1 METITHAAR
10 RYRCDLCGSV
20 FSRKSS
26 LKRHQEAATAC
37 KSKTQSGNDSPP
49 PSASESGA
57 RDAAFR
63 GTRPPSMASP
73 NHSNVSPSV
82 AGGQSV
88 SSQNQYR
95 LFGPASGSRTSL
107 GGGGNFSQMA
117 RVSSQQHRS
126 LQPSVASRSS
136 HRPSSAHSYI
146 NPRILHPEMND
157 GYND

>member
-1 METITHAAR
+1 METITHAER

-37 KSKTQSGNDSPP
+37 KSKTQNGNDSPP
-49 PSASESGA
+49 PSASESGP

-82 AGGQSV
+82 AGNQSV

-95 LFGPASGSRTSL
+95 PFGPASGPRTSL
-107 GGGGNFSQMA
+107 GGGGHFSQMA

-146 NPRILHPEMND
+146 NPRILHPEMNG